1 MELKT
6 IMSSRNTAM
15 LIKFYY
21 RGVSNAWFIEIDL
34 KSTN

>member
-6 IMSSRNTAM
+6 IMYNRNTAI

-21 RGVSNAWFIEIDL
+21 RGISDEWFIALVELI
-34 KSTN
+34 

>member
-21 RGVSNAWFIEIDL
+21 RGISNAWFIARVELI
-34 KSTN
+34 